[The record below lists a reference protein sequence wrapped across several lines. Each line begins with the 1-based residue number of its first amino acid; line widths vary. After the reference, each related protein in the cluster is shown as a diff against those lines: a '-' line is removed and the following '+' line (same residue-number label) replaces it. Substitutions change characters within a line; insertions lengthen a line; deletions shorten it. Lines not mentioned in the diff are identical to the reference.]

1 MHIALLFFSLLYGFF
16 FFFAEHRK
24 GHFSR
29 YPKCNR
35 WTNDGTTNGD
45 FFYGFNRSGRRQSK
59 YFMM

>member
-16 FFFAEHRK
+16 FFWLNIGK
-24 GHFSR
+24 GIFR
-29 YPKCNR
+29 DTQNAI
-35 WTNDGTTNGD
+35 DGPTMARPTGI